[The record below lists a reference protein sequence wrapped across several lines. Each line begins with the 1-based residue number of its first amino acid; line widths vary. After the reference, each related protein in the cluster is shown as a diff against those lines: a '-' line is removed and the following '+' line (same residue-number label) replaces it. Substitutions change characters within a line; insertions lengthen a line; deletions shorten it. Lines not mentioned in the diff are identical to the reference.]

1 MKVFKAVVLN
11 LFLMNKS
18 TDFSHFIGIDVSKK
32 TLDISVFEGKNFLYH
47 TQIENSIGS
56 FKKFVL
62 SLKKQKVAIEKCLF
76 CAENTGIYNEPIKS
90 ITEETGLWL
99 WIEKPLQIIKSQGI
113 VRGKNDKIDSF
124 RIALYAYK
132 NQEEAQKWES
142 PRKVLITINRLLTLR
157 RNLLGNLKQLKLVL
171 CEKAFLIQ
179 DLDLLSTCCQSSID
193 ALKRDIKIIEKE
205 ILSLIKSDSELDHK
219 YQLITSVEGVGM
231 FTAIE
236 VIIATNEF
244 KNFDNAK
251 KFACYCGVVPFEYSS
266 GTSVNKRTR
275 VSSMAN
281 KTLKTLLH
289 MAALS
294 VVRMKGELQ
303 DYFIRKVSQGKN
315 KMLVINAIRNK
326 LILRIFAVVKKD
338 QAYQK
343 DFSFSFG

>member
-18 TDFSHFIGIDVSKK
+18 KDFSHFIGIDVSKK
-32 TLDISVFEGKNFLYH
+32 TLDISVFEGNHFLYH
-47 TQIENSIGS
+47 AQIENSVGS

-62 SLKKQKVAIEKCLF
+62 SLKKQRINLSRCLF
-76 CAENTGIYNEPIKS
+76 CAENTGIYNENIKS
-90 ITEETGLWL
+90 ITEELNLCL
-99 WIEKPLQIIKSQGI
+99 WIENPLQIIKSQGV

-124 RIALYAYK
+124 RIARYAYK
-132 NQEEAQKWES
+132 NQEEAQKWEP
-142 PRKVLITINRLLTLR
+142 PRKILVTIKRLLTLR
-157 RNLLGNLKQLKLVL
+157 KNLLGNLKQLKLVL

-179 DLDLLSTCCQSSID
+179 DLDLLSGCCRGSID
-193 ALKRDIKIIEKE
+193 ALKKDIKTIEKE
-205 ILSLIKSDSELDHK
+205 ILSLIKSDSELNHK
-219 YQLITSVEGVGM
+219 YELITSIEGVGM

-244 KNFDNAK
+244 KNFDSAK
-251 KFACYCGVVPFEYSS
+251 KFACFCGVVPFEYSS
-266 GTSVNKRTR
+266 GTSVNKRTK

-294 VVRMKGELQ
+294 VVKMKGELQ